1 MDPLIA
7 TALDTARAR
16 GAEYADIRLVSN
28 REQRI
33 VVRNGVVET
42 MTADESVGLGIRAV
56 YRGAWGLASTWT
68 QLTAKVPFSTIKPP
82 AYGSMSR
89 KMESL
94 TMTTIRELQ
103 DRSKTLHGE
112 AIRASQSGQQA
123 EARSKAWQAA
133 LSVIEAATLSERWGL
148 GPEQTPA
155 ETVLRFSLK
164 TKDRRIF
171 TLFASAEALDPD
183 TFIEAIDSEDL
194 HERVTFTGEFIQRM
208 SRHLSG

>member
-1 MDPLIA
+1 M
-7 TALDTARAR
+7 
-16 GAEYADIRLVSN
+16 S
-28 REQRI
+28 RE
-33 VVRNGVVET
+33 
-42 MTADESVGLGIRAV
+42 MESVTV
-56 YRGAWGLASTWT
+56 
-68 QLTAKVPFSTIKPP
+68 
-82 AYGSMSR
+82 
-89 KMESL
+89 
-94 TMTTIRELQ
+94 TTIRELQ

-112 AIRASQSGQQA
+112 AIRASQTGQQA
-123 EARSKAWQAA
+123 EARSKAWKAA
-133 LSVIEAATLSERWGL
+133 LSVIEAAALSERWRL

-183 TFIEAIDSEDL
+183 TFVEALDSEDL

>member
-1 MDPLIA
+1 
-7 TALDTARAR
+7 
-16 GAEYADIRLVSN
+16 
-28 REQRI
+28 
-33 VVRNGVVET
+33 
-42 MTADESVGLGIRAV
+42 
-56 YRGAWGLASTWT
+56 
-68 QLTAKVPFSTIKPP
+68 
-82 AYGSMSR
+82 
-89 KMESL
+89 
-94 TMTTIRELQ
+94 MTTVRELQ

-112 AIRASQSGQQA
+112 AIRASQTGQQA

-133 LSVIEAATLSERWGL
+133 LSVIEAAALSERWRL

-164 TKDRRIF
+164 AKDRRIF

-183 TFIEAIDSEDL
+183 TFIEALDSEDL